1 MPLRAFRI
9 DTQQE
14 GSCCLSGKATV
25 FFCIFEIKKTPGRSR
40 KSFSFIYFP
49 KTAALRLKPCSSLPY
64 RGRKNLIRKITDR
77 T

>member
-9 DTQQE
+9 DIQQE
-14 GSCCLSGKATV
+14 GSSRLSGKATV
-25 FFCIFEIKKTPGRSR
+25 FFCIFEKKDSR
-40 KSFSFIYFP
+40 EIPEVFQFHRFSEGCSHE
-49 KTAALRLKPCSSLPY
+49 AEACSSLPY